1 VLQRRRPTCV
11 FHSGT
16 GAPERLSD
24 RSTGSA
30 RANTSCAA
38 RSESANARAGLPP
51 GGVNRPRRKG
61 LLILVF
67 WPSVGWRTNRR
78 VPRYLSATGAKQPRG
93 RTVLDIATTKRR
105 DRTVAC
111 PRCGTMMDEVATI
124 APSFGEPGLIGYEC
138 PNCVYVTS
146 ELVRPTDGHEGHR
159 RAGGR

>member
-1 VLQRRRPTCV
+1 M
-11 FHSGT
+11 S
-16 GAPERLSD
+16 APAEAAYLRLSF
-24 RSTGSA
+24 RH
-30 RANTSCAA
+30 RY
-38 RSESANARAGLPP
+38 AGTALRPFHRL
-51 GGVNRPRRKG
+51 GTRKHLHCEIGVSQRCERDCHREQSIAPQRKG

-67 WPSVGWRTNRR
+67 WPSVGWRTNWR

-124 APSFGEPGLIGYEC
+124 APTFGEPGLIGYEC

-146 ELVRPTDGHEGHR
+146 ELVRPH
-159 RAGGR
+159 